1 MADNAISEAEE
12 ILREARNREFFIDD
26 FDEQAGEVVLLKI
39 KPDGAREVM
48 FPPPESQPRQELPRV
63 NRLLESIVLMTMGA
77 ASFGLVI
84 LALGLI
90 VLLATGR
97 L

>member
-26 FDEQAGEVVLLKI
+26 FDEQTGEVALLKI
-39 KPDGAREVM
+39 KPDGAREVV
-48 FPPPESQPRQELPRV
+48 FPPPESQPRPELPRV
-63 NRLLESIVLMTMGA
+63 SRLLESIVLTTMGA

-84 LALGLI
+84 LVLGLI